1 MTRKADITAQIASLQ
16 SELNTLNRVPDDT
29 FNLGTVLVFSANS
42 NSVHWYIR
50 KTGIEAWTSM
60 NLTPTVTKD
69 LSSHI
74 ADALESSIGYF
85 EVYELRVQPT
95 PFFASA

>member
-1 MTRKADITAQIASLQ
+1 MTRKTDITAQIASLQ

-42 NSVHWYIR
+42 NTTHWYIR
-50 KTGIEAWTSM
+50 KTGVEAWTSM
-60 NLTPTVTKD
+60 NISPPVTKD
-69 LSSHI
+69 LSSFV
-74 ADALESSIGYF
+74 ADALESNVGYF